1 MKTQTHSA
9 TGSDPARRLS
19 LAYYQEKG
27 VIFKSPYRDTP
38 DYVCVG
44 KQRIAY
50 GDTFQQAWDVW
61 AKSTF
66 TGKYAHKYLA

>member
-1 MKTQTHSA
+1 MNAPKNSA
-9 TGSDPARRLS
+9 SSSDPARRLS

-38 DYVCVG
+38 QYVCVG

-50 GDTFQQAWDVW
+50 GNTFQEAWDDW
-61 AKSTF
+61 AKCTH
-66 TGKYAHKYLA
+66 TGKYAQTYPV